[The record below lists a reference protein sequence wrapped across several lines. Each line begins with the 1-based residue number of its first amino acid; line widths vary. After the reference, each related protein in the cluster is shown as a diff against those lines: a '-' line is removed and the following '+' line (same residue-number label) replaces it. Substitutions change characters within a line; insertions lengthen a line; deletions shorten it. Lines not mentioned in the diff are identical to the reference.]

1 MVGKIR
7 QPARQRKGRRS
18 RRVNDWRARLTW
30 FGLPV
35 LGVLMGVWATL
46 RFSLLAPDP
55 PANPEDLCE
64 IFREHPVWYD
74 YARASED
81 RWGTPIATQM
91 AFVFYES
98 SFQSHARP
106 PRTLLWGLIPWT
118 RPTSAYGYAQALDP
132 AWGEY
137 LAANGDGW
145 FTVRTDMEHA
155 LDFVGW
161 YNHLTHRQLGI
172 SFYNPR
178 QLYLAYHEGRGGYQ
192 RRTFDQKPAITAL
205 AGRVQNR
212 AFRYDNQLQTC
223 EQEFQCWRWYQFWP
237 FCG

>member
-1 MVGKIR
+1 MVGKFR
-7 QPARQRKGRRS
+7 QPGRQRKEGRS
-18 RRVNDWRARLTW
+18 RRVNDWRARLKW

-74 YARASED
+74 YARASEE

-161 YNHLTHRQLGI
+161 YNHLTHRQLGV

-192 RRTFDQKPAITAL
+192 RRSFDQKPAITAL

-212 AFRYDNQLQTC
+212 AFRYDNQLQAC